1 MKNLLVVLL
10 LALSI
15 DVSACSCFPPE
26 LRAKTAQDALV
37 TARLAVFGRVMEVD
51 ASGKAKLQV
60 LESFKGPA
68 IGTVIE
74 ANADLAQCAG
84 RSFTV
89 GEEVLMLSFEDTVT
103 VCHKHPPGHYLLDAF
118 RSNSAKAK

>member
-60 LESFKGPA
+60 
-68 IGTVIE
+68 IE

>member
-10 LALSI
+10 LALAI
-15 DVSACSCFPPE
+15 DASACSCFPPE

-37 TARLAVFGRVMEVD
+37 TARLAVFGRVTEVD

-68 IGTVIE
+68 VGTVIE
-74 ANADLAQCAG
+74 ASTDPAQCAG
-84 RSFTV
+84 HSFTA
-89 GEEVLMLSFEDTVT
+89 GEEALILSFEDTVT
-103 VCHKHPPGHYLLDAF
+103 ACHKHPPGHYLLDAF
-118 RSNSAKAK
+118 RSNAATAK